1 MVHTP
6 RHQAESLL
14 NALDPLPYPLRMR
27 ELAARTRE
35 LEETRPLL
43 GELETRGTYERGLAV
58 VAAAVAGD
66 TEWIAARIADPDS
79 FVRGHALRTADS
91 LQVPDSAYESALTD
105 APEAIRRQLLRAVV
119 AGRRT
124 ALADRLVD
132 GLRAEWGDEEAAR
145 LLPGCSPETVTRL
158 LPSLLHAVRGSK
170 SLGRRHPGALL
181 DVAERELAALPE
193 SLRDAWW
200 QRYADVVV
208 TVTAEPLRVLE
219 LVERLGPSRI
229 PSQLLDQAG
238 TFAAVAPER
247 VLRLLIS
254 GRFPSYIAAR
264 SRPLQRRLARS
275 EADELAV
282 YGRMLAASG
291 GLAPLLQA
299 LPPARRHAFY
309 TASTAGRGA
318 GGAAVDAVILEA
330 LPRSC
335 VAEEARRM
343 AAAARERGRHGTPCC
358 SPNPSCP
365 WPRYGNGSSRRHAAP
380 PPKTGRWPGRC

>member
-43 GELETRGTYERGLAV
+43 DELESRGAYERGLAV
-58 VAAAVAGD
+58 VAASVAGD

-105 APEAIRRQLLRAVV
+105 APEVIRRQLLRAVV

-132 GLRAEWGDEEAAR
+132 GVRAEWGDEEAAR
-145 LLPGCSPETVTRL
+145 LLPGCSPETVARL
-158 LPSLLHAVRGSK
+158 LPALLHAVQGSK

-200 QRYADVVV
+200 QRYTQVVVV

-219 LVERLGPSRI
+219 LIERLGPSRI
-229 PSQLLDQAG
+229 PSQLLDQVGA
-238 TFAAVAPER
+238 FAAVAPER

-254 GRFPSYIAAR
+254 GPLPLLHRRAQSLAATQAGPIRGGGTRRPRADAGRVGWPRTAPPGTAAR
-264 SRPLQRRLARS
+264 SSARLLHGV
-275 EADELAV
+275 D
-282 YGRMLAASG
+282 G
-291 GLAPLLQA
+291 GP
-299 LPPARRHAFY
+299 
-309 TASTAGRGA
+309 GRG
-318 GGAAVDAVILEA
+318 
-330 LPRSC
+330 RC
-335 VAEEARRM
+335 H
-343 AAAARERGRHGTPCC
+343 RGRGHP
-358 SPNPSCP
+358 
-365 WPRYGNGSSRRHAAP
+365 
-380 PPKTGRWPGRC
+380 